1 MLPSLSVGAAFR
13 ALGHDHREISD
24 VGSELPRDFGV
35 CLLVDPSGHGKG
47 PELMLPVL
55 ILGRF
60 ALYSL
65 LGWSVM
71 AKVTFFWWGVF
82 SFMFAHVRHPGFLP

>member
-1 MLPSLSVGAAFR
+1 MLPSLGVGAAFR
-13 ALGHDHREISD
+13 ALGHDHREFSRAEHQLSRD
-24 VGSELPRDFGV
+24 PRVAMLG
-35 CLLVDPSGHGKG
+35 DPQGMGKG

-55 ILGRF
+55 IIGRF

-71 AKVTFFWWGVF
+71 AKVTFLW
-82 SFMFAHVRHPGFLP
+82 